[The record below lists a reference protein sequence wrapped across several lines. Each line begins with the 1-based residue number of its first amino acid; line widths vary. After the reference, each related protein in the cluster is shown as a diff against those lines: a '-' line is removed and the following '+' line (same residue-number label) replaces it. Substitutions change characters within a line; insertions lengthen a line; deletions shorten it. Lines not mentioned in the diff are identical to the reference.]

1 MSPSIEVSSV
11 DWWPP
16 RDSDVNLETFGLFLP
31 HTPAHF
37 NLSVELG
44 FIVCLLHFMHIC
56 HARHYST
63 VRNVHYWKRRTRRRD
78 CSQSLYALCA
88 PALVHY
94 GLTDVFLHTV
104 FQSVVAKLLISKSM
118 FPIKTFISTIFSVEI
133 FFQQLWTIATLLWI
147 NKLFTGTGNSFLSL
161 SAVVVYT

>member
-11 DWWPP
+11 DWWASRRLRRQF
-16 RDSDVNLETFGLFLP
+16 RDIRPVFISHSSTF
-31 HTPAHF
+31 
-37 NLSVELG
+37 LSVCG
-44 FIVCLLHFMHIC
+44 TWIYRLLPALHAHC

-88 PALVHY
+88 PPLVHY

-133 FFQQLWTIATLLWI
+133 FF
-147 NKLFTGTGNSFLSL
+147 
-161 SAVVVYT
+161 SAVMNNSNPAVNK